1 MPSFCQLVNA
11 LIQVTLPA
19 ITSPVTTVSPLQ
31 VEEGVQH
38 GIIGSKRFHV
48 FFKRG
53 LPLQDKVVYFSET
66 IECTSRNM
74 TVRQLYLYMLYMSS
88 KAERMPANQ
97 HPSTPDEVKIVQS
110 NDRIGSF
117 VPSIL
122 TRRVALSMTGQLP
135 LKRPL
140 KAQLMNT
147 VGLALT
153 AMAVLYSLPSVTSCC
168 KWLWCW

>member
-1 MPSFCQLVNA
+1 MHPSKSPCRPSHPQL
-11 LIQVTLPA
+11 
-19 ITSPVTTVSPLQ
+19 SLQ
-31 VEEGVQH
+31 AEEGVQY
-38 GIIGSKRFHV
+38 GIIGSKMFHV

-53 LPLQDKVVYFSET
+53 LPLQDKIVYFSET

-97 HPSTPDEVKIVQS
+97 HPVTPDEDKMVHS
-110 NDRIGSF
+110 DDRIGTC
-117 VPSIL
+117 VPSVL
-122 TRRVALSMTGQLP
+122 TRRVALPMTGQLP

-153 AMAVLYSLPSVTSCC
+153 AMVVLYSLPSVTSCC
-168 KWLWCW
+168 KCLWCW